1 MKHGDSCESKLT
13 EYSFQISNGTAICEN
28 RANTC
33 ERALCECDV
42 EFAREHFLQIK
53 VFDDKYRHH
62 RNPRPSQWD
71 PASADFICPHGEA
84 SVYVPKCCAPED
96 GTGVARLYNAAS
108 KACCSNGRV
117 VTDVSQ
123 C

>member
-1 MKHGDSCESKLT
+1 MVTHAKVNLL
-13 EYSFQISNGTAICEN
+13 
-28 RANTC
+28 NTVFKSAMVQQFA
-33 ERALCECDV
+33 RIVPTHVNVLCECDV
-42 EFAREHFLQIK
+42 EFAREHVLQIK
-53 VFDDKYRHH
+53 VLDDKYIHSRG
-62 RNPRPSQWD
+62 PDSQWD

-84 SVYVPKCCAPED
+84 SVYVPKCCAPAD